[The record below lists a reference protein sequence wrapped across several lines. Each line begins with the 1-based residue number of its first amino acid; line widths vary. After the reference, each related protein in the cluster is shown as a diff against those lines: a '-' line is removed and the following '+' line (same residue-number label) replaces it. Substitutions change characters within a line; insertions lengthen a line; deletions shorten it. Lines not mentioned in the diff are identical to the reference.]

1 MEPLVQHLVDPL
13 VKHPDDV
20 KIRVVEGEAAYI
32 LEMTVH
38 DEDRSV
44 FTENDGQVLHYIRTI
59 LSAAAG
65 RKKATLDLLD
75 SDVGGAEE

>member
-1 MEPLVQHLVDPL
+1 MEALVHHLVDPL
-13 VKHPDDV
+13 VKHADEV
-20 KIRVVEGEAAYI
+20 KIRLVEGEAAYI

-38 DEDRSV
+38 DDDRAV

-65 RKKATLDLLD
+65 HKKATLDLLD
-75 SDVGGAEE
+75 SDALGAEE